1 MSSATAEGR
10 TCEALRHPNL
20 EVMTVNVA
28 TIVPAERILRELGMP
43 PEEIRAVLNTDDPRQ
58 VRRHLELHRER
69 LVEELIDRRRRLAAL
84 ERELADAALERA
96 GIDQARLPSA
106 G

>member
-10 TCEALRHPNL
+10 TERPSAHPSL
-20 EVMTVNVA
+20 EVMTVTVA
-28 TIVPAERILRELGMP
+28 TVVPAERILRQLGMP
-43 PEEIRAVLNTDDPRQ
+43 PEEIRAVLDTDDPRQ
-58 VRRHLELHRER
+58 VRRLLELHRER
-69 LVEELIDRRRRLAAL
+69 LVEELIDRRRRLATL

-96 GIDQARLPSA
+96 GVPSA

>member
-1 MSSATAEGR
+1 MSSATGEGR
-10 TCEALRHPNL
+10 TCKALRHPNL
-20 EVMTVNVA
+20 EVMTVTVA
-28 TIVPAERILRELGMP
+28 TAVLAERILRQLGMP
-43 PEEIRAVLNTDDPRQ
+43 PDEIRAVLDTDDPRQ

-69 LVEELIDRRRRLAAL
+69 LVEELIDRRRRLAAV

-96 GIDQARLPSA
+96 GVERAGLPSA